1 MSKVWETLSGIDV
14 SEHTEKKGELVYLSW
29 AWAWGIV
36 KKHYPDAT
44 FKKHLYDG
52 SNGSRP
58 YMFDEDARSV
68 LPFYVNHMYEK
79 DSWKDYGKILV
90 NYLNDLDEARKID
103 WRKSFSEM
111 NLENYV
117 E

>member
-1 MSKVWETLSGIDV
+1 
-14 SEHTEKKGELVYLSW
+14 
-29 AWAWGIV
+29 
-36 KKHYPDAT
+36 
-44 FKKHLYDG
+44 
-52 SNGSRP
+52 
-58 YMFDEDARSV
+58 MFDEDARSV

-79 DSWKDYGKILV
+79 DSWKDYGEILV